1 MRMQARYAYALKERM
16 DSMERTAELSRNTT
30 ETSISVTVNIDG
42 SGVYDI
48 KTGVGFFDHMLEL
61 FTRHGMFDLVL
72 SCDGD
77 LHIDAH
83 HSVEDAGIVLGKA
96 IASALGDKKGI
107 CRFGT
112 AFVPMDE
119 ALCQVSLDVSGRP
132 FLAYKAPPMQEKL
145 GAFDA
150 PLVEEFLRALA
161 VNAGLTLHVW
171 VHYGTNA
178 HHMIEGVFKA
188 LGRACRQAFET
199 DARTKGQ
206 VPSTKGTLAF

>member
-1 MRMQARYAYALKERM
+1 
-16 DSMERTAELSRNTT
+16 MERRAELSRKTT
-30 ETSISVTVNIDG
+30 ETSISVAVNIDG

-48 KTGVGFFDHMLEL
+48 ETGVGFFDHMLEL
-61 FTRHGMFDLVL
+61 FTRHGMFNLTL
-72 SCDGD
+72 TCDGD

-107 CRFGT
+107 NRFGT

-132 FLAYKAPPMQEKL
+132 FLVYNAPPMQEKL

-150 PLVEEFLRALA
+150 ELVEEFLRALA
-161 VNAGLTLHVW
+161 VNAGLTLHVL

-188 LGRACRQAFET
+188 LGRACRQAFEPDT
-199 DARTKGQ
+199 RANGQ
-206 VPSTKGTLAF
+206 IPSTKGTLEL